1 MQTDIPSAAAV
12 RARLETMKRAQ
23 LLALARQTDVPF
35 TTLWKIRSGET
46 VDPRLETVRKVWPVI
61 GVDVAAA
68 T

>member
-23 LLALARQTDVPF
+23 LVALAKQTDVPF

-46 VDPRLETVRKVWPVI
+46 ADPRLETVRKVWPVI
-61 GVDVAAA
+61 GMAAA
-68 T
+68 